1 MRIGR
6 LEYIVC
12 LVFLNAAAASA
23 QVNSPVHITSEE
35 EATIYS
41 TLSQGSLGMAP
52 VRSKLTV
59 GAKISPVVELQKV
72 PETVPA
78 ALKGYKYTVHSD
90 RVYIVD
96 PSSRKVV
103 RVIPNR

>member
-1 MRIGR
+1 MRIDR
-6 LEYIVC
+6 LAYSVC
-12 LVFLNAAAASA
+12 IVFLNAAAASA
-23 QVNSPVHITSEE
+23 QVNSPRHITSEE
-35 EATIYS
+35 EANIYS

-52 VRSKLTV
+52 VRGKLTV
-59 GAKISPVVELQKV
+59 GAKVSPVVELHKV

-78 ALKGYKYTVHSD
+78 AIKGYQYIVHSD